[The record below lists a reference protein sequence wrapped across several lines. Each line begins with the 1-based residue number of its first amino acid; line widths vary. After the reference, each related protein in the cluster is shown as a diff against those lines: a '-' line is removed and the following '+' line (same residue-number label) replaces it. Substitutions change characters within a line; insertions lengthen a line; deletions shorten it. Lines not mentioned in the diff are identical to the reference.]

1 MGYALLSKLYYQN
14 REQYEE
20 TYQARFR
27 SEYAIHVDFAIDGAP
42 AFFLQTPEIISL
54 LTGILR
60 TNRKVSEL
68 CHALPRVAIQQFSK
82 RCLIDEIILTNNI
95 EGVRSTRK

>member
-1 MGYALLSKLYYQN
+1 MGYALLSKLYYKN

-42 AFFLQTPEIISL
+42 AFFLQTPAFTSVQML
-54 LTGILR
+54 LVHSVKILWIR
-60 TNRKVSEL
+60 NL
-68 CHALPRVAIQQFSK
+68 
-82 RCLIDEIILTNNI
+82 
-95 EGVRSTRK
+95 